1 MYLLGNQTFFG
12 KITEQKMLN
21 KTRDNLQYTMFP
33 AIWKLIHR
41 EPPSTDVGLEKAK
54 YVIES
59 F

>member
-33 AIWKLIHR
+33 ATWKLIHL